1 MVGRREEVE
10 RREPSALPLPPSL
23 PPTLVPGSTS
33 LTSHPGSGGEQ
44 AREVEE
50 SCVLSV
56 QEMRG
61 AVPCRLCFVQ
71 PSSASSH
78 RAVWVSVS
86 LLTAPH
92 PILWPR
98 LSLVGSLVPVLLPF
112 PLGVRGWFPR
122 TRVDNRFVSD

>member
-10 RREPSALPLPPSL
+10 RREPSALPLPPSPPPNSGTWKHKPHL
-23 PPTLVPGSTS
+23 PPRLRWGA
-33 LTSHPGSGGEQ
+33 

-78 RAVWVSVS
+78 CAVWVSVS
-86 LLTAPH
+86 LLTAH
-92 PILWPR
+92 PILWPC
-98 LSLVGSLVPVLLPF
+98 LSVLWSLCSSPSLWVCVGGSPHPC
-112 PLGVRGWFPR
+112 
-122 TRVDNRFVSD
+122 